1 MSKAHVLDAS
11 ALLSLILA
19 EPGSERVL
27 KVLEDGACT
36 MSAVNYAEVVGKLNE
51 VGMSDAEIVAV
62 LDGLRIRIEPFDAD
76 QARRCGLLRRSTR
89 ALGLALGD
97 RACLQLAA
105 AMGGVAVTADRTWL
119 RAKTGARVEVLR

>member
-1 MSKAHVLDAS
+1 MSKPHVLDAS

-19 EPGSERVL
+19 EPGSEKVL
-27 KVLEDGACT
+27 KLLESGLCA

-51 VGMSDAEIVAV
+51 TGLSDAEIVAV
-62 LDGLRIRIEPFDAD
+62 LEGLRIRIEPFDEE

-89 ALGLALGD
+89 ALGLSLGD

-105 AMGGVAVTADRTWL
+105 AIGAVAVTADRTWL